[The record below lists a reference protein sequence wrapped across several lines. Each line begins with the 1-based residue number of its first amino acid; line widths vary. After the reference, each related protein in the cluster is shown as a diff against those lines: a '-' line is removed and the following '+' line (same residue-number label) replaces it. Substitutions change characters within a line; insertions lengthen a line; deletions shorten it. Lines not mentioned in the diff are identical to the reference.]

1 MFGATNIAKNNDN
14 SKYVYGCCGI
24 AYDEAG
30 SWSFGNDFCRNVLI
44 FGVDNSSSSQIDNL
58 KNNYLVLGERPT
70 DDISGSVGTA
80 EKMVS
85 INFSKDKI
93 LLLHYNVDSSFF
105 IC

>member
-1 MFGATNIAKNNDN
+1 M
-14 SKYVYGCCGI
+14 
-24 AYDEAG
+24 
-30 SWSFGNDFCRNVLI
+30 
-44 FGVDNSSSSQIDNL
+44 
-58 KNNYLVLGERPT
+58 LGERPT

-93 LLLHYNVDSSFF
+93 SLLHYNADSSFF